1 MTRDTASSSRAER
14 PRKDLNVFLYCD
26 DDGCPVG
33 VKFFESAPVLLL
45 VEMIDTMLMGA
56 DGEPCG

>member
-1 MTRDTASSSRAER
+1 
-14 PRKDLNVFLYCD
+14 LNVFLYCD